1 MASIKLNCKFYFIL
15 LTTST
20 LSLFGY
26 MISMAPDV
34 YSSYVVIS
42 KWGSYGMANAQF
54 DAPFSAIVDSSGN
67 VFVADTINNRVQKF
81 QLSNPCPTG
90 TKQIVS
96 GICFVTKWGS
106 QGTADGQF
114 NYPYGIAVDS
124 SGNVFVSDGNNN
136 RIQKFQLS
144 NPCPTGTK
152 QIVSGICFV
161 TKWGSQ
167 GTANGQF
174 EISWGIAI
182 DSSGNVFVVDTGNH
196 RIQKFTNSG
205 TFVTKWGSQGTANG
219 QFEGHRNIAV
229 DSLGNVFVADTDNH
243 RIQKFTNNGNFIGAW
258 GSLGTSNGK
267 FQYPLGVTI
276 DLSGNVFV
284 ADTANHRIQ
293 KFTNSGTFV
302 TKWGSEGNADGQFS
316 SPVDID
322 VDTSGNIF
330 VVDNDNFR
338 IQKFVEDTI
347 LPTVTI
353 TNPSNGSTFIAPA
366 TETINVRANDNLG
379 IKQVELYMNDKLS
392 GSDMSYPY
400 SITLTNIP
408 MGVYK
413 LTAKAYDI
421 ADNTKTSIPVTVNIS
436 VRK

>member
-1 MASIKLNCKFYFIL
+1 
-15 LTTST
+15 
-20 LSLFGY
+20 
-26 MISMAPDV
+26 MAPDV

-96 GICFVTKWGS
+96 GIC
-106 QGTADGQF
+106 
-114 NYPYGIAVDS
+114 
-124 SGNVFVSDGNNN
+124 
-136 RIQKFQLS
+136 
-144 NPCPTGTK
+144 
-152 QIVSGICFV
+152 
-161 TKWGSQ
+161 
-167 GTANGQF
+167 
-174 EISWGIAI
+174 
-182 DSSGNVFVVDTGNH
+182 
-196 RIQKFTNSG
+196 
-205 TFVTKWGSQGTANG
+205 FVTKWGSQGTANG

>member
-15 LTTST
+15 LTIST
-20 LSLFGY
+20 LSLFVY

-42 KWGSYGMANAQF
+42 KWGSYGMANGQF

-67 VFVADTINNRVQKF
+67 VFVSDTINNRIQKF
-81 QLSNPCPTG
+81 QLSNPCPAG

-114 NYPYGIAVDS
+114 NYPYGIAV
-124 SGNVFVSDGNNN
+124 
-136 RIQKFQLS
+136 
-144 NPCPTGTK
+144 
-152 QIVSGICFV
+152 
-161 TKWGSQ
+161 
-167 GTANGQF
+167 
-174 EISWGIAI
+174 

-219 QFEGHRNIAV
+219 QFEGHRNIAI
-229 DSLGNVFVADTDNH
+229 DLSGNVFVADTENH
-243 RIQKFTNNGNFIGAW
+243 RIQKFTNNGNFIGTW
-258 GSLGTSNGK
+258 GSLGTSNGQ
-267 FQYPLGVTI
+267 FQYPLGIAV

-293 KFTNSGTFV
+293 KLTNSGTFV

-366 TETINVRANDNLG
+366 TETINVRATDNLG

-436 VRK
+436 ARK

>member
-1 MASIKLNCKFYFIL
+1 
-15 LTTST
+15 
-20 LSLFGY
+20 
-26 MISMAPDV
+26 
-34 YSSYVVIS
+34 
-42 KWGSYGMANAQF
+42 MANGQF
-54 DAPFSAIVDSSGN
+54 DALFSAIVDSSGN
-67 VFVADTINNRVQKF
+67 VFV
-81 QLSNPCPTG
+81 
-90 TKQIVS
+90 
-96 GICFVTKWGS
+96 
-106 QGTADGQF
+106 
-114 NYPYGIAVDS
+114 
-124 SGNVFVSDGNNN
+124 
-136 RIQKFQLS
+136 
-144 NPCPTGTK
+144 
-152 QIVSGICFV
+152 
-161 TKWGSQ
+161 
-167 GTANGQF
+167 
-174 EISWGIAI
+174 
-182 DSSGNVFVVDTGNH
+182 VDTG
-196 RIQKFTNSG
+196 
-205 TFVTKWGSQGTANG
+205 
-219 QFEGHRNIAV
+219 
-229 DSLGNVFVADTDNH
+229 
-243 RIQKFTNNGNFIGAW
+243 
-258 GSLGTSNGK
+258 
-267 FQYPLGVTI
+267 
-276 DLSGNVFV
+276 
-284 ADTANHRIQ
+284 NHRIQ

-366 TETINVRANDNLG
+366 TETINVRATDNLG

-400 SITLTNIP
+400 SITLTNIH

>member
-144 NPCPTGTK
+144 SPCPTGTK

-182 DSSGNVFVVDTGNH
+182 DSSGNVFVVDTG
-196 RIQKFTNSG
+196 
-205 TFVTKWGSQGTANG
+205 
-219 QFEGHRNIAV
+219 
-229 DSLGNVFVADTDNH
+229 
-243 RIQKFTNNGNFIGAW
+243 
-258 GSLGTSNGK
+258 
-267 FQYPLGVTI
+267 
-276 DLSGNVFV
+276 
-284 ADTANHRIQ
+284 NHRIQ

-366 TETINVRANDNLG
+366 TETINVRATDNLG